1 MKKRRKLAA
10 VQKVVQQNFWNL
22 EEMGSPEPRTNKQYL

>member
-10 VQKVVQQNFWNL
+10 VQKAVQKNFWNP
-22 EEMGSPEPRTNKQYL
+22 EEMGSPEPRTDKQYL